1 MSIFNNTTARPLRTC
16 KHWSYRAPDKRN
28 PAMHSFL
35 SVKPIATVKPPSK
48 GIYHFNGETLPNFDA
63 VKDAAR
69 KQNFGILRMGAV
81 NINL

>member
-1 MSIFNNTTARPLRTC
+1 MSIFNNTTARPLRTR
-16 KHWSYRAPDKRN
+16 KHWSFRAPDKRN
-28 PAMHSFL
+28 PSMRSFL
-35 SVKPIATVKPPSK
+35 RVKAIATVKPPSK

-69 KQNFGILRMGAV
+69 GKGYGILRMGAV